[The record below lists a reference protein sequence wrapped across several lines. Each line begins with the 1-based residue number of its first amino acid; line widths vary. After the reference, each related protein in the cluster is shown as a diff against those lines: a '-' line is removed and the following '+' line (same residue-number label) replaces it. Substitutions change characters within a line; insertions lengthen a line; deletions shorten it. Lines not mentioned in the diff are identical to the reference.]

1 MSNEDWLTSPFEKT
15 SFTLSLILGF
25 RVSKFFYLPS
35 GILPIS
41 ISTEA
46 RAWTDLV
53 GKRVETTF
61 HARLPPE

>member
-1 MSNEDWLTSPFEKT
+1 MVRIFN
-15 SFTLSLILGF
+15 
-25 RVSKFFYLPS
+25 LPS
-35 GILPIS
+35 GIPAIS

>member
-1 MSNEDWLTSPFEKT
+1 MVRISN
-15 SFTLSLILGF
+15 
-25 RVSKFFYLPS
+25 LPS
-35 GILPIS
+35 GIPPIS